1 MDIKDFLKKQ
11 EEFDNQYKFLK
22 HWNEKISENN
32 LEVLNFLLLSASG
45 EIGEASN
52 IAKKILRG
60 DFTLKEKKSDLNEEI
75 TDAFIYII
83 KLINQL
89 DIDIE
94 KEYNLKMQK
103 NAIKFG
109 ARNDE

>member
-1 MDIKDFLKKQ
+1 MDIKTFLKKQ
-11 EEFDNQYKFLK
+11 EDFDNQFECLK
-22 HWNEKISENN
+22 HWNEKISDSN
-32 LEVLNFLLLSASG
+32 LDVLNFLLLSVSG

-52 IAKKILRG
+52 IAKKIIRG
-60 DFTLKEKKSDLNEEI
+60 DFALKDKIDALNEEI

-94 KEYNLKMQK
+94 KEFNSKMQK

-109 ARNDE
+109 ERNDE